1 MTDVAGFIK
10 GHASSLGWGGK
21 GGFALRADGYQN
33 IKMRDIPELA
43 YQSLEI
49 FSRNANRVMNG

>member
-1 MTDVAGFIK
+1 M
-10 GHASSLGWGGK
+10 
-21 GGFALRADGYQN
+21 GFALRGDGYQN